1 MCVVNMMLLLKE
13 KFKKKKKKKES
24 IQHTEK
30 HVDNTSKYNLCERRG

>member
-13 KFKKKKKKKES
+13 KFKKKKKKES

>member
-13 KFKKKKKKKES
+13 KLKKKKKES

>member
-13 KFKKKKKKKES
+13 KLKKKKES

>member
-13 KFKKKKKKKES
+13 KLKKKKKKES

>member
-13 KFKKKKKKKES
+13 S

-30 HVDNTSKYNLCERRG
+30 HVDGEARRQHQ